1 MNTFVRPQTYHLYDV
16 YIISAFQCVSY
27 WTINEKISITFL
39 LTNNFACTLSYS
51 INVITGFCLL
61 LRFLHLHFLFSVC
74 FFSLF
79 RISNNFWMWK
89 NVLLKFYSLTLI
101 SFCIFIARFTQ
112 DDDVLVFFV
121 SSTSSHKWKLNW
133 ASVSKS
139 TALANIP
146 YTYQFMFKNSSYL
159 LSFISLTIDGS
170 QLMKWLIDKFLTC
183 E

>member
-112 DDDVLVFFV
+112 DDDVLVFFF
-121 SSTSSHKWKLNW
+121 LLLLLINGNW
-133 ASVSKS
+133 IGRLSRNQLPWQTFHIHINLCSK
-139 TALANIP
+139 TVPI
-146 YTYQFMFKNSSYL
+146 FFHSYR
-159 LSFISLTIDGS
+159 
-170 QLMKWLIDKFLTC
+170 
-183 E
+183 